1 MTTSI
6 SKTDPVGVEAQ
17 IDDAELRVRLADGRE
32 VSVPLE
38 WFPSLAAATPEARK
52 HWRWIGGGIGMH
64 WPDLDEDISIAGLL
78 AGR

>member
-1 MTTSI
+1 MTTSAP
-6 SKTDPVGVEAQ
+6 KTDPIGVEAQ
-17 IDDAELRVRLADGRE
+17 IDEVALRVRLADGRE

-38 WFPSLAAATPEARK
+38 WFPRLAVATPQARA
-52 HWRWIGGGIGMH
+52 HWRWIGGGVGMH

>member
-1 MTTSI
+1 MTTSAV
-6 SKTDPVGVEAQ
+6 KTDPVGVDAQ
-17 IDDAELRVRLADGRE
+17 IDDVALRVRLSDGRE

-38 WFPSLAAATPEARK
+38 WFPRLAAATREARE

-64 WPDLDEDISIAGLL
+64 WPDLDEDISIRGLL